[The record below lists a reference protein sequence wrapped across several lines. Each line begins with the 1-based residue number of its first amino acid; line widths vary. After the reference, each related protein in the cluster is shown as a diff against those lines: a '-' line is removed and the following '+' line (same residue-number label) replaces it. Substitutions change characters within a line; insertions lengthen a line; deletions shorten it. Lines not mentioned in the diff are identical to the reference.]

1 MVHKLQKL
9 TRKKKLQSFGF
20 AKVRPL
26 CASDLKKKT
35 GSNGKIAID
44 WPSKRDETVET
55 IEAKHKPVANIDG
68 IFS

>member
-1 MVHKLQKL
+1 MINYS
-9 TRKKKLQSFGF
+9 RKW
-20 AKVRPL
+20 
-26 CASDLKKKT
+26 DLKKKT